1 MLNEQLRAEL
11 ERRLGI
17 IAGEQ
22 AEDPAFEDLPGA
34 DQRWLLVLLIAAC
47 VAVPIWQLL

>member
-22 AEDPAFEDLPGA
+22 ARDPAFQDLPRS
-34 DQRWLLVLLIAAC
+34 DQGWLLVLLLASC
-47 VAVPIWQLL
+47 SAVPLWQLL